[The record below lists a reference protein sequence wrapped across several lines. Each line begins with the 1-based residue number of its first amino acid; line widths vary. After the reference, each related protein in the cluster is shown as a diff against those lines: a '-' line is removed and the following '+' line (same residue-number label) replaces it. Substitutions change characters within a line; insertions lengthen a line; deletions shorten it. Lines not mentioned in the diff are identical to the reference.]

1 MKKLSKDKIFGIVL
15 ACVLIGVVIFG
26 VVFGVI
32 RERNERGDDSA
43 SGITVV
49 FVADGT
55 EVSREDYPFESMDDV
70 FAPEVPEVPQ
80 KVGYVG
86 EWDWSS
92 VEAGEA
98 QITVNAKYT
107 AIKYTVTFVAD
118 GNVVETLPL
127 SAEAHEGIPAVPAKE
142 GSEGRWVYILTGENT
157 VTATAVYY

>member
-86 EWDWSS
+86 KWDWSS
-92 VEAGEA
+92 VEVGEA

-118 GNVVETLPL
+118 GNVVKTLTL
-127 SAEAHEGIPAVPAKE
+127 SAEAHEGIPDVPAKE
-142 GSEGRWVYILTGENT
+142 GYEGIWVYILTGEDT

>member
-55 EVSREDYPFESMDDV
+55 EVSREDYPSESLYDV
-70 FAPEVPEVPQ
+70 FAPEWPVGPQ
-80 KVGYVG
+80 NVGYVG
-86 EWDWSS
+86 ESAWSC
-92 VEAGEA
+92 VRAG
-98 QITVNAKYT
+98 
-107 AIKYTVTFVAD
+107 
-118 GNVVETLPL
+118 
-127 SAEAHEGIPAVPAKE
+127 AEAATLHAASP
-142 GSEGRWVYILTGENT
+142 S
-157 VTATAVYY
+157 VT